1 MTTNGEEKR
10 GQIYRKCFICGLE
23 GKRKKKKKTEKEKE
37 ENRERRALNSAWKYT
52 TLQSGLFLMALCC
65 VGSKKKYFCKHA
77 SQVQS
82 WYVCCVWHQVW
93 YTKNVDLTSGT
104 LSWILS
110 CPWHLKCFKLLLSTQ
125 KIN

>member
-1 MTTNGEEKR
+1 MEKENIFGGDDNKQNGEGGKYLEK
-10 GQIYRKCFICGLE
+10 GSFVFVE
-23 GKRKKKKKTEKEKE
+23 EKKTEKEKE

-77 SQVQS
+77 SQVKS

-104 LSWILS
+104 
-110 CPWHLKCFKLLLSTQ
+110 
-125 KIN
+125 